1 MKKVFVEEKGKV
13 NIRDVQIPHA
23 EEGTIVVKIE
33 VATICGQ
40 TDLNIIEGLH
50 PGATPFPCVLGHEG
64 AGIVEEVGK
73 GVNNFKVGDRVAVRS
88 WSGGTFAEFLKIR
101 LGVDDIIK
109 IPQNMSF
116 EEASLLEI
124 TSCVF
129 ALVNQCVNLGEDV
142 IVLGLGTA
150 GLIAIQL
157 SKASGAINVLATSRS
172 EMKRDLA
179 LSLGADL
186 VINSREKDIVKE
198 VLEMTEDK
206 GVDVVL
212 ECAGFPSTI
221 SACPKLV
228 KQQGT
233 IGLFGAC
240 VQPVLFDFLS
250 LHMKWCRIITTGYKW
265 AYSRETFEK
274 HSVWIAGK

>member
-1 MKKVFVEEKGKV
+1 M
-13 NIRDVQIPHA
+13 QIPHA
-23 EEGTIVVKIE
+23 EEGTIVVKSE

-40 TDLNIIEGLH
+40 TDLNMVKVY
-50 PGATPFPCVLGHEG
+50 TPSYSLSLCLGHEG

-129 ALVNQCVNLGEDV
+129 ALVNQCVNLEGV

-150 GLIAIQL
+150 GL
-157 SKASGAINVLATSRS
+157 
-172 EMKRDLA
+172 
-179 LSLGADL
+179 
-186 VINSREKDIVKE
+186 
-198 VLEMTEDK
+198 
-206 GVDVVL
+206 
-212 ECAGFPSTI
+212 
-221 SACPKLV
+221 
-228 KQQGT
+228 
-233 IGLFGAC
+233 
-240 VQPVLFDFLS
+240 
-250 LHMKWCRIITTGYKW
+250 
-265 AYSRETFEK
+265 
-274 HSVWIAGK
+274 